1 MAVRTALSAVGL
13 AFLSAVLAAP
23 PDAAAQGEDRGEVVP
38 GAGTLHVVVAADTAE
53 PLEEGDRVAYTIRM
67 RNSGGRDLPEA
78 RAVQFLPPEVG
89 FVSASSD
96 PAVEGDRVEWAVP
109 LGPGERAAIEV
120 TGEVVAVPDDGR
132 SAATVC
138 LRPAPEAALAACSST
153 RHTVRTPFPLVWAAG
168 GAGGAVLAAAATAG
182 LLLRRRRSRGPG
194 PEGPGESGPG
204 GSAEEPPEPAA
215 EPGAVVYHLHTRR

>member
-23 PDAAAQGEDRGEVVP
+23 PDAAAQGEVVP
-38 GAGTLHVVVAADTAE
+38 GAGTLHVVVAADTAQ

-78 RAVQFLPPEVG
+78 RAVQFLPPEIG

-96 PAVEGDRVEWAVP
+96 PAVEGDRAEWAVP
-109 LGPGERAAIEV
+109 LGPGERAVIEV
-120 TGEVVAVPDDGR
+120 TGEVVAVPEDGR

-138 LRPAPEAALAACSST
+138 LRPAPEAALAACSSA
-153 RHTVRTPFPLVWAAG
+153 RHTVRTPFPPVWVAG
-168 GAGGAVLAAAATAG
+168 GAGGAVLGAAAAA
-182 LLLRRRRSRGPG
+182 LLLRQRRSRRPT
-194 PEGPGESGPG
+194 PEEPGESGPG
-204 GSAEEPPEPAA
+204 GSAEEPPEPDPEA
-215 EPGAVVYHLHTRR
+215 GAVVYHLHTRR